1 MNLPN
6 ILTVIRVL
14 LVPVIV
20 LIFYFPYSYFNI
32 ELINFQIG
40 NVSLSIL
47 NVVAVVIFAVASFT
61 DFLDGYI
68 ARKNNLVTTFG
79 KFLDPIA
86 DKLLVNTLFI
96 ILSIRGIVPA
106 IPVIV
111 MIWRDTLVDALR
123 LIAAE
128 KGKVVSAGFLG
139 KMKTVLQMFA
149 LIFILLNNL
158 PFELYDLPV
167 SDFLLWSAMVVS
179 VLSGVYYFVQLKDYV
194 LESM

>member
-20 LIFYFPYSYFNI
+20 LVFYFPYSYFNI
-32 ELINFQIG
+32 ELISYEFSG
-40 NVSLSIL
+40 VSISIV
-47 NVVAVVIFAVASFT
+47 NIIAVSIFIVASIT
-61 DFLDGYI
+61 DFLDGFI
-68 ARKNNLVTTFG
+68 ARKYNLITTFG
-79 KFLDPIA
+79 KFMDPIA

-96 ILSIRGIVPA
+96 VLAARGTVPA

-111 MIWRDTLVDALR
+111 MIWRDTIVDALR

-139 KMKTVLQMFA
+139 KLKTVLQMFA
-149 LIFILLNNL
+149 LIFILINNL
-158 PFELYDLPV
+158 PFELYNLPI
-167 SDFLLWSAMVVS
+167 SDFLLWSAMIIS
-179 VLSGVYYFVQLKDYV
+179 ILSGIYYFVQLKDYV